1 MTTDTGMT
9 VVGTIAEMIG
19 AETIGAETTG
29 VDINGVESR
38 PAAKPSAI
46 VIGSDTRIVTCDTAT
61 RTIAATIVA
70 SAKPR
75 LHHSSYIHGTS
86 VASTGAFTVSSCP
99 LNRQLPAK
107 SRRWLPTLAMV
118 QKRFDGSFSTEGNA

>member
-75 LHHSSYIHGTS
+75 DQSACNTPPAYTESSVLHR
-86 VASTGAFTVSSCP
+86 P
-99 LNRQLPAK
+99 
-107 SRRWLPTLAMV
+107 
-118 QKRFDGSFSTEGNA
+118 